1 MTVHDDEDEDYEDQ
15 EGLEVHFENINILM
29 SRS

>member
-1 MTVHDDEDEDYEDQ
+1 MTARDDEDEDYEDQ
-15 EGLEVHFENINILM
+15 EGLEVHFEDINILM